1 MSLSSFLLTDVTV
14 GSTYLKGAAADDSVI
29 VGRVLAILPGIG
41 FRVRDCDGRG
51 HVIWNKFRLVDEAA
65 YDLADEHEVVDGS
78 VPGFPDCEFWEDNGI
93 EPLYVA
99 TAFHIYSDHTG
110 VLSKPPGFLTP
121 VLVGNREVAEAK
133 GGAYLRAWTRQMMEC
148 LSLLPSRTPGPMLRT
163 PERSL
168 SPLAVP
174 DAPARDAPARAGRL
188 VDDAETETDEADC
201 LRQATESRGPTGQQ
215 TSPTGTSEE
224 EEEEEEPED
233 EEAEEEDQEDEEE
246 DQEDQ
251 EDEDEDEV
259 DRGEGGPKIITL
271 LTSLLTS
278 PNFGPIVVV
287 VAWVVFAL
295 VVYVQSRTCAS
306 PSPV

>member
-51 HVIWNKFRLVDEAA
+51 HVIWNKFSLADEAA
-65 YDLADEHEVVDGS
+65 YDLADEHEVVDGDCL
-78 VPGFPDCEFWEDNGI
+78 GFPDCEFWEDNGI

-99 TAFHIYSDHTG
+99 TGLYINSSPTG
-110 VLSKPPGFLTP
+110 GPPGFLTP

-168 SPLAVP
+168 SPLTVP
-174 DAPARDAPARAGRL
+174 DAPGRPGRL
-188 VDDAETETDEADC
+188 VDYDDEPEDEEEVDDAATEEADC
-201 LRQATESRGPTGQQ
+201 LRQQTSPTGTSEAEEQEDEEEEDCLRQQ

-224 EEEEEEPED
+224 EQ
-233 EEAEEEDQEDEEE
+233 EEED
-246 DQEDQ
+246 
-251 EDEDEDEV
+251 DEV
-259 DRGEGGPKIITL
+259 DSGEGGPKIINI
-271 LTSLLTS
+271 LTS
-278 PNFGPIVVV
+278 PNFGPIVIV
-287 VAWVVFAL
+287 VAWMMYL
-295 VVYVQSRTCAS
+295 LILYVQSLRNA
-306 PSPV
+306 V

>member
-51 HVIWNKFRLVDEAA
+51 HVIWNKFSLADEAA
-65 YDLADEHEVVDGS
+65 YDLADEHEVVDGAC
-78 VPGFPDCEFWEDNGI
+78 PGFPDCEFWEDNGI

-99 TAFHIYSDHTG
+99 TGLHINSSPTG
-110 VLSKPPGFLTP
+110 GPPGFLTP

-168 SPLAVP
+168 SPLTVP
-174 DAPARDAPARAGRL
+174 DAPGRPGRL
-188 VDDAETETDEADC
+188 VDYDDDEPEDEDEEEVDDA
-201 LRQATESRGPTGQQ
+201 ATEEAEEQED
-215 TSPTGTSEE
+215 EE
-224 EEEEEEPED
+224 EEEEEE
-233 EEAEEEDQEDEEE
+233 EEQEEEEEED
-246 DQEDQ
+246 
-251 EDEDEDEV
+251 DEV
-259 DRGEGGPKIITL
+259 DSGEGGPATSAPVGATASLALGEQGPKIIN
-271 LTSLLTS
+271 LLTS
-278 PNFGPIVVV
+278 PNVGPIVVV
-287 VAWVVFAL
+287 FAWMMYL
-295 VVYVQSRTCAS
+295 MILYVQSLRNA
-306 PSPV
+306 V

>member
-1 MSLSSFLLTDVTV
+1 MSLSSFCLTDVTV
-14 GSTYLKGAAADDSVI
+14 GSTYMKGAAADDSVI

-51 HVIWNKFRLVDEAA
+51 HVIWNKFRLVDETA
-65 YDLADEHEVVDGS
+65 YDLADEHEVVDVS
-78 VPGFPDCEFWEDNGI
+78 VPGFPDCEFWEDHGI
-93 EPLYVA
+93 EPLFVA
-99 TAFHIYSDHTG
+99 TGLHVNSSPTG
-110 VLSKPPGFLTP
+110 GPPGSLTP

-148 LSLLPSRTPGPMLRT
+148 LSLLPSRAPGPMLRT

-168 SPLAVP
+168 SPMAVP
-174 DAPARDAPARAGRL
+174 DAPARAGRL
-188 VDDAETETDEADC
+188 VDDAETETDEA
-201 LRQATESRGPTGQQ
+201 
-215 TSPTGTSEE
+215 EE
-224 EEEEEEPED
+224 EEEE
-233 EEAEEEDQEDEEE
+233 DQEE
-246 DQEDQ
+246 
-251 EDEDEDEV
+251 EDEDEV

-271 LTSLLTS
+271 LTS
-278 PNFGPIVVV
+278 PNIGPIVVV